1 MHETFH
7 LDKEHQFLEDNGRE
21 IFLTYLR
28 PIINGIGNYYIEA
41 QTRDNNRMDVVVDYL
56 GIRYVVELKIWR
68 GDSYNQRGEEQLC
81 RYLESFDLQVGYLL
95 SFCFNRK
102 KQSGLLPPVQLKGRT
117 LIEAIV

>member
-1 MHETFH
+1 
-7 LDKEHQFLEDNGRE
+7 
-21 IFLTYLR
+21 
-28 PIINGIGNYYIEA
+28 
-41 QTRDNNRMDVVVDYL
+41 MDVKIEESWKKVL
-56 GIRYVVELKIWR
+56 GPEFGKQYVIEMKIWR
-68 GDSYNQRGEEQLC
+68 GNAYNERGEEQLC